1 MFRNRRQRHPVR
13 SRQIG
18 NASVT
23 VRQMRED
30 APARWICQRG
40 ERAIQNIWR
49 IFNHLVKHLVG
60 INHNASAKNW
70 VSALQ
75 AANRL
80 TCSVAAVSALL
91 RSRALSRCKPLFD
104 RSVLC
109 SRVRRRSLGSP
120 SGFHRS
126 RELRTTFW
134 GQIESSLHFS
144 GGTWSLNSSRLYSN
158 FTSADGRFPLFLSCA
173 GRHCRF
179 KFLFQ
184 LGELLRPLLQANFQ
198 PADFLAKIL
207 RPHMRSILLQPVADA
222 TSAGYRVNDKTSP
235 VSRHCFCPSLKVHR
249 MNTPTSARTCRDSD
263 CCFSSLIRSVTWRR
277 LSTQKG
283 NGNGGCSI
291 AAYYLGLSQSGKP
304 RTSVVGP
311 YQI

>member
-23 VRQMRED
+23 VRQMRKD
-30 APARWICQRG
+30 PPARWIGQRG

-49 IFNHLVKHLVG
+49 IFNHLVKHLAE
-60 INHNASAKNW
+60 INRNASAKNC

-80 TCSVAAVSALL
+80 TSSVTAAPALLRLRTCKPLFGRSVL
-91 RSRALSRCKPLFD
+91 RSRAC
-104 RSVLC
+104 
-109 SRVRRRSLGSP
+109 RRSLSGP

-134 GQIESSLHFS
+134 GQIESSLHFF

-158 FTSADGRFPLFLSCA
+158 FTSAGGRFPFFLSRA
-173 GRHCRF
+173 DLHCHF

-184 LGELLRPLLQANFQ
+184 LGELLRTLLQANFQ
-198 PADFLAKIL
+198 PADFLVKIL
-207 RPHMRSILLQPVADA
+207 RLHMRSILLQPVADT
-222 TSAGYRVNDKTSP
+222 TSAG
-235 VSRHCFCPSLKVHR
+235 
-249 MNTPTSARTCRDSD
+249 
-263 CCFSSLIRSVTWRR
+263 
-277 LSTQKG
+277 
-283 NGNGGCSI
+283 
-291 AAYYLGLSQSGKP
+291 
-304 RTSVVGP
+304 
-311 YQI
+311 